1 GQGLGRALLVVALDR
16 LRQAGLNDVVIDLT
30 SLLGYY
36 GSHGFRPWMTWRH
49 GAASVDRVLAAT
61 QAAPTRAVEENVP

>member
-1 GQGLGRALLVVALDR
+1 VALDR
-16 LRQAGLNDVVIDLT
+16 LRLAGLNDVVIDLT

-49 GAASVDRVLAAT
+49 GAAPVERVLTA
-61 QAAPTRAVEENVP
+61 TRATTAAEEIAR